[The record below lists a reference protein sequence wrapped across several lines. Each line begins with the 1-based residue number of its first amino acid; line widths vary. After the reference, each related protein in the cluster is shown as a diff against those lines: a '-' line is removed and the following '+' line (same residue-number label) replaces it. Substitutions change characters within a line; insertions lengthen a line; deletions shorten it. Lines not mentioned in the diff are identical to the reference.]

1 MRAAIGNRVCVE
13 LLLLLL
19 LCAVLPLLALG
30 ASALGSHR
38 VAGVG
43 TVVRNAKANFV
54 DNVETGPC
62 TSNDNEIEHYGA
74 TMASSPT
81 LLAVGGTDGQ
91 ADVQCI
97 VQACADASDL
107 VFVWNGEFDSGR
119 QTRRAKRA
127 VTSTAAFDS
136 IAAFPRALA
145 EGERG
150 AHPEQAAVATPAG
163 QRGVMPARKLLVKPS
178 SPEKDL
184 SLPDGGVRATSN
196 FSLEEFSNGA
206 RETVQSARLAEP
218 DGIDEVTP
226 RCERGGWSPSTP
238 GSVQLAMKGNLV
250 VFGAAG
256 CAEMHFLDAAL
267 RWQHIASLPSSL
279 NVSATRADGVGRE
292 WLPLLRADLFAQQL
306 AVDDNVLAVT
316 GALSSPSAPNVV
328 IMFGLVGVVW
338 GQVDVVQC
346 PDCHCSGSDLGARK
360 GCYGSSL
367 AVSDSLLAVGYPNN
381 GSVLLYSRHLV
392 GPPGQGLSLRWM
404 LRQVL
409 TNSWQTEGRSGFGT
423 ALAMSSSL
431 VVIGGPG
438 SDVGGAVVV
447 SLNRNTSAAYPMG
460 DVVFDARQACCDN
473 NMACCTSRLFGE
485 AVAVAES
492 DKTGFKQQATV
503 AICDPDSTAGRIPE
517 CPVISC
523 DVAQLDFADD
533 GQSPCTFS
541 AVVLPGYTRDWTS
554 RVSGFGKAVGV
565 GGYQAV
571 LVADASV
578 ECDYGEDGC
587 GLVCEVAGCSPGHCR
602 MYDFSTDADFCQK
615 CGRAVECPGGIQS
628 CPQAGGDTLWAMA
641 LSLLFFMLL
650 FMGLYALSAWAR
662 GASIWEILGE
672 ACCCGLLRYLAGL
685 PMVRTH
691 FPDLEQA
698 LLGVDAGAAGAG
710 EEEDTDDD
718 ELDGYVP
725 KTLREAFRARQQ
737 ESVIAPGAVGEVR
750 HRDEEASQEGGT
762 QDGPA
767 SGEVGEGHGNDDED
781 IEPESG
787 GLSGNTLGEVQ
798 RGANEDANMAGSAT
812 NGPSGLAVQGEVEVQ
827 PSLSDVTCGDRMET
841 EDEGDGC
848 QRTHEAA
855 TAVEMEEGTV
865 GVSIAYFQCKICF
878 ERRIQTVLV
887 PCGHEVLCRKCSKK
901 IKTCPICRK
910 VVKSV
915 VDAKTVVE

>member
-1 MRAAIGNRVCVE
+1 MRAAIGNRVRVE
-13 LLLLLL
+13 LLLLLLL

-30 ASALGSHR
+30 APALGSH
-38 VAGVG
+38 
-43 TVVRNAKANFV
+43 NI
-54 DNVETGPC
+54 VETGPC

-119 QTRRAKRA
+119 RTRRAKQRA
-127 VTSTAAFDS
+127 VTSTAAFNS

-145 EGERG
+145 EGKRG
-150 AHPEQAAVATPAG
+150 AHPQQAAVATPAG

-196 FSLEEFSNGA
+196 FSPEEFSNSA

-292 WLPLLRADLFAQQL
+292 WLPLLRPDLFAQQL

-316 GALSSPSAPNVV
+316 GVLSSPSAPNVV

-346 PDCHCSGSDLGARK
+346 PDCHCSGSDFSARK

-460 DVVFDARQACCDN
+460 AVSLTLAR
-473 NMACCTSRLFGE
+473 
-485 AVAVAES
+485 
-492 DKTGFKQQATV
+492 
-503 AICDPDSTAGRIPE
+503 
-517 CPVISC
+517 
-523 DVAQLDFADD
+523 
-533 GQSPCTFS
+533 
-541 AVVLPGYTRDWTS
+541 
-554 RVSGFGKAVGV
+554 
-565 GGYQAV
+565 
-571 LVADASV
+571 
-578 ECDYGEDGC
+578 
-587 GLVCEVAGCSPGHCR
+587 H
-602 MYDFSTDADFCQK
+602 
-615 CGRAVECPGGIQS
+615 
-628 CPQAGGDTLWAMA
+628 
-641 LSLLFFMLL
+641 
-650 FMGLYALSAWAR
+650 
-662 GASIWEILGE
+662 
-672 ACCCGLLRYLAGL
+672 
-685 PMVRTH
+685 
-691 FPDLEQA
+691 
-698 LLGVDAGAAGAG
+698 
-710 EEEDTDDD
+710 
-718 ELDGYVP
+718 
-725 KTLREAFRARQQ
+725 
-737 ESVIAPGAVGEVR
+737 
-750 HRDEEASQEGGT
+750 
-762 QDGPA
+762 
-767 SGEVGEGHGNDDED
+767 
-781 IEPESG
+781 
-787 GLSGNTLGEVQ
+787 
-798 RGANEDANMAGSAT
+798 
-812 NGPSGLAVQGEVEVQ
+812 
-827 PSLSDVTCGDRMET
+827 
-841 EDEGDGC
+841 
-848 QRTHEAA
+848 AA
-855 TAVEMEEGTV
+855 TTTWRAALHGFL
-865 GVSIAYFQCKICF
+865 A
-878 ERRIQTVLV
+878 RRSQ
-887 PCGHEVLCRKCSKK
+887 
-901 IKTCPICRK
+901 
-910 VVKSV
+910 
-915 VDAKTVVE
+915 